1 MYIFQFLVSCLL
13 ISSGLAA
20 PQQFFAAQAG
30 QGSSLGSHSSQTVRT
45 PFGTLSSHSKTVAE
59 ADGTSHVHRFD
70 TRHHGQGV
78 VRVARP
84 RLVQSG
90 PFAVQAFPSQT
101 PLIVGGNGA
110 TPVITAARS
119 GASNLFQTPDGR
131 IFAFSNGAQP
141 ITPGQLFQVKHF
153 FPYFHGV

>member
-1 MYIFQFLVSCLL
+1 M
-13 ISSGLAA
+13 AA

-90 PFAVQAFPSQT
+90 PFSVQAFPSQT
-101 PLIVGGNGA
+101 PLIVGGKEDAKNA
-110 TPVITAARS
+110 LAAMEAAKI
-119 GASNLFQTPDGR
+119 ASQ
-131 IFAFSNGAQP
+131 IF
-141 ITPGQLFQVKHF
+141 
-153 FPYFHGV
+153 

>member
-84 RLVQSG
+84 RLVQSETRNIDSRRDENCPG
-90 PFAVQAFPSQT
+90 D
-101 PLIVGGNGA
+101 IEIGGQRRKG
-110 TPVITAARS
+110 
-119 GASNLFQTPDGR
+119 NLG
-131 IFAFSNGAQP
+131 
-141 ITPGQLFQVKHF
+141 F
-153 FPYFHGV
+153 FVL